1 LARQS
6 QSNSETNQSKGT
18 RMTKDEI
25 MHLRLEANTFAR
37 AHIQDLREVSVFDH
51 IRDARLIQLVEEKVR
66 LEYKPGWRKRQI
78 NLQKEIED

>member
-1 LARQS
+1 
-6 QSNSETNQSKGT
+6 
-18 RMTKDEI
+18 MTKDEI

-37 AHIQDLREVSVFDH
+37 AHIQDLKEVSVFDH

-66 LEYKPGWRKRQI
+66 SEYKPGWRKRQI